1 MIPKSRLY
9 TLVKSWKNKP
19 FQAVHDAGSTTLGSG
34 LNDPVRLEAE
44 ALWSKRQSI
53 SYEPIFNQSGSKLR
67 GVLFQPLL
75 QAADPQVLRLF
86 MDGLDAIQYWQSLS
100 KPIPTILP
108 ITAKTLCEPNQVDA
122 ISDLVLNS
130 RLPVGLVALGIIN
143 LPSAQ
148 FWSDYQ
154 IGLARLRRIGL
165 MLHLLH
171 FSGSQQ
177 ELQHIDEMRFD
188 GVHLSAQ
195 QLRTDQVE
203 QQATLQQSISAL
215 SAICQKNY
223 GAIYI
228 SGISLI
234 SDLTTAQSYA
244 ARYCYGGLMMPP
256 VSRHQ
261 LLQINDSRLAKAI
274 FSVKPQ

>member
-9 TLVKSWKNKP
+9 TLVQSWKNKP
-19 FQAVHDAGSTTLGSG
+19 FQEVHDTSGPTLRAGGSG
-34 LNDPVRLEAE
+34 PVNLEAD

-53 SYEPIFNQSGSKLR
+53 SYEPIFNSSGSKLG
-67 GVLFQPLL
+67 GVLFNPLL
-75 QAADPQVLRLF
+75 HAEDSQVLRLF
-86 MDGLDAIQYWQSLS
+86 MDGLDAIQYWQSFS

-108 ITAKTLCEPNQVDA
+108 IAAKTLCQPTQVDA

-130 RLPVGLVALGIIN
+130 RLPVGLVALGIMN
-143 LPSAQ
+143 LPSAP
-148 FWSDYQ
+148 FWRDYQ
-154 IGLARLRRIGL
+154 VGLARLRRIGL

-171 FSGSQQ
+171 FSGSPH
-177 ELQHIDEMRFD
+177 ELAHLDEMRFD

-195 QLRTDQVE
+195 QLRANQLE
-203 QQATLQQSISAL
+203 HQSIVDLA
-215 SAICQKNY
+215 AVCKKHF

-228 SGISLI
+228 GGISLV
-234 SDLTTAQSYA
+234 SDLTAAQSLSA
-244 ARYCYGGLMMPP
+244 SYCYGGLMMPP

>member
-19 FQAVHDAGSTTLGSG
+19 FQAVNDASGSTLGSEINNSVG
-34 LNDPVRLEAE
+34 FEAE

-53 SYEPIFNQSGSKLR
+53 SYEPIFNQSGSKLS
-67 GVLFQPLL
+67 GALFQPLL
-75 QAADPQVLRLF
+75 QANDSQVLRLF
-86 MDGLDAIQYWQSLS
+86 MDGLDAIQYWQSFS
-100 KPIPTILP
+100 KPVPTILP
-108 ITAKTLCEPNQVDA
+108 IAAKTICQPSQVDA

-130 RLPVGLVALGIIN
+130 RLPVGLVALGIMN
-143 LPSAQ
+143 LPPAQ
-148 FWSDYQ
+148 FWHDYQ
-154 IGLARLRRIGL
+154 SGLARLRRIGL

-171 FSGSQQ
+171 FSGSPQ
-177 ELQHIDEMRFD
+177 EIKHLDEMRFD

-195 QLRTDQVE
+195 QLRSN
-203 QQATLQQSISAL
+203 LLKHQSIVDLASV
-215 SAICQKNY
+215 CKKNY

-228 SGISLI
+228 GGISLV
-234 SDLTTAQSYA
+234 SDLTAAQKLA
-244 ARYCYGGLMMPP
+244 ANFCYGGLMMPP